1 MEEGC
6 AEAEGGGKDAEDDE
20 DIAAVV
26 EDAVVEVDVE
36 AGLVGDTDGGGG
48 GGGGK
53 VDKAGHECSS
63 TTRNPGQ
70 GEDNAGGDMYDE
82 PGSSL
87 ETLKV
92 QKNRKI

>member
-36 AGLVGDTDGGGG
+36 AGLVDDTDGGG